1 MLPFARNGGWT
12 KISVMID
19 MKTIIEK
26 EPERCIS
33 TPVTGTEA
41 DAGRSESEEVCQ
53 NLNEEKGGISPPSK
67 SEEVCQN
74 LNEEKGG
81 ISPPS
86 NEDEAGP
93 DIFASGAAV
102 SGEENEELEWAR
114 RHVPPDPY
122 VAERKTEIIGW
133 GVKPRHKVKQKPS
146 GTSPEEEEEEA

>member
-53 NLNEEKGGISPPSK
+53 NLNEEKGGISPPS
-67 SEEVCQN
+67 
-74 LNEEKGG
+74 
-81 ISPPS
+81 

-122 VAERKTEIIGW
+122 VTERKTEIIGW
-133 GVKPRHKVKQKPS
+133 GVKPRHKVRRKPS

>member
-53 NLNEEKGGISPPSK
+53 NLNEEKGGISR
-67 SEEVCQN
+67 
-74 LNEEKGG
+74 
-81 ISPPS
+81 PS
-86 NEDEAGP
+86 NEDVSGP
-93 DIFASGAAV
+93 DISASGTART
-102 SGEENEELEWAR
+102 GQDNKELEWAR
-114 RHVPPDPY
+114 RHVPPDPELA
-122 VAERKTEIIGW
+122 VRKTEIIGW
-133 GVKPRHKVKQKPS
+133 GVKPRHKVRRKPS